1 MTHNCTYCKKQ
12 LSSLSSLNHHLA
24 TAKYCIKIRNNN
36 SVKQKKLSC
45 RGCKR
50 NFTLNQSLNRHE
62 LKCVKVIIIDSEEKY
77 KEHYREKYENEITQL
92 KEQLVLKDTHI
103 KELESK
109 LENIALKA
117 VSRPTTVN
125 NQNDNRVQTVINNL
139 LPITDK
145 HLQEQ
150 AKFLTLDHIKQGS
163 IGYSQYAMDY
173 PLKDRIA
180 CTDFARRKVK
190 YKNEDGQVITDPE
203 MTVLLKKLFSAIQSE
218 NRNMCHEYSQ
228 KLQDLIM
235 NETKNAS
242 DDMDEKQAE
251 ILTTKNEEIM
261 DIIFEICSQARQVNE
276 ISQGK
281 KPELFYEIIRDICT
295 RSIVN

>member
-1 MTHNCTYCKKQ
+1 MAHICTHCKK
-12 LSSLSSLNHHLA
+12 SFLNKYNLNNHIN
-24 TAKYCIKIRNNN
+24 TAKYCLKLRKISNNN
-36 SVKQKKLSC
+36 YSVCNGCEKKFIVKSSFERHKNTCHKITEKQ
-45 RGCKR
+45 
-50 NFTLNQSLNRHE
+50 
-62 LKCVKVIIIDSEEKY
+62 
-77 KEHYREKYENEITQL
+77 YENKIIEM
-92 KEQLVLKDTHI
+92 KEQYTDEIQKLKDHI
-103 KELESK
+103 FMLESK

-125 NQNDNRVQTVINNL
+125 NQNNQNDNRVQTVINNL
-139 LPITDK
+139 LPITNE

-203 MTVLLKKLFSAIQSE
+203 MTTLLKKLFSAIQSE
-218 NRNMCHEYSQ
+218 NRNMCHEYSK
-228 KLQDLIM
+228 KLQDLIL

-281 KPELFYEIIRDICT
+281 KPELFYEIVRDICT
-295 RSIVN
+295 RSTIQ